1 MTTPTLKATF
11 QLDEH
16 GQPEHIQNEGLNHYL
31 IKVEIEDA
39 PEDTYAVTYQLD
51 ESYYEPIR
59 ESRDPLQRFAED
71 LTSFGDYPIQ
81 AKIRTK
87 GGVLTVMSPLSAALK
102 AGHQL
107 QLSAKIQTA
116 LMDIQQN

>member
-1 MTTPTLKATF
+1 MPSPTLKATF
-11 QLDEH
+11 QLDEQ
-16 GQPEHIQNEGLNHYL
+16 GQPERIQNAGLNHYL

-51 ESYYEPIR
+51 ESYYEPVR
-59 ESRDPLQRFAED
+59 ESRDPQQRFAED

-87 GGVLTVMSPLSAALK
+87 GGVLTVSSPLSAALK
-102 AGHQL
+102 AGHQP
-107 QLSAKIQTA
+107 QLTAEIQTA
-116 LMDIQQN
+116 LSDIQLN